1 MLRVTTAS
9 LLLVAS
15 AVLSSGIARAQS
27 ADIDRLVKNLT
38 SSDDFRIRTQ
48 AALALGAS
56 KTPRAVDPLCSA
68 LNDGNTTVRAAAAAA
83 LGKLSLG
90 GGECLSR
97 RLATETSDVVKSAI
111 QKALE
116 SAGEAEPVFGPDTR
130 FYVAIGKTT
139 DKTGRAGD
147 EVHRLVRKGI
157 MNGAAQLG
165 GVLIAPASET
175 EDQAKKRLSGRSKI
189 KAFYLSPRVPA
200 PEYTGSDLIVRL
212 EIGIFTYPDK
222 SMIGNFPFKAM
233 QQGVTEKNRQYED
246 ELIEGAGESAIQRL
260 VARLGQIQ

>member
-1 MLRVTTAS
+1 MH
-9 LLLVAS
+9 
-15 AVLSSGIARAQS
+15 AQGG
-27 ADIDRLVKNLT
+27 DIDRLVQNL
-38 SSDDFRIRTQ
+38 SKGDDFRIRTQ

-56 KTPRAVDPLCSA
+56 KTTRAIEPLCSA
-68 LNDGNTTVRAAAAAA
+68 LSDSNTTVRAAAAAA

-97 RLATETSDVVKSAI
+97 RLASETSDVVKSAI
-111 QKALE
+111 QKALQ
-116 SAGEAEPVFGPDTR
+116 SAGEPEPVFAADTK

-139 DKTGRAGD
+139 DKTGRNSD
-147 EVHRLVRKGI
+147 DVNRLVRKG
-157 MNGAAQLG
+157 MMTGAAQLG

-175 EDQAKKRLSGRSKI
+175 EVQAKKRLSGRSKI
-189 KAFYLSPRVPA
+189 KSFYLSPRVGP

-222 SMIGNFPFKAM
+222 SMIGNFPFKAL
-233 QQGVTEKNRQYED
+233 QQDVTEKNRQYED

-260 VARLGQIQ
+260 VQRLGQIQ